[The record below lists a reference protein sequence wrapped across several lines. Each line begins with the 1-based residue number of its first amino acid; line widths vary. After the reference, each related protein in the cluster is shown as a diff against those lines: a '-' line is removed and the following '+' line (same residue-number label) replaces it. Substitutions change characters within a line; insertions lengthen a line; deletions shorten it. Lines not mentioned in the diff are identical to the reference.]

1 MVETASSRR
10 YDLLPA
16 GLLTI
21 HQASSVTLSG
31 IHAVSWL
38 VKYVR
43 NLLAGMLF
51 LAV

>member
-1 MVETASSRR
+1 MVETASSRH

-16 GLLTI
+16 GLTI

-51 LAV
+51 LVV